1 MLESD
6 GQVHAS
12 SFRSVAASRP
22 LESIASRGR
31 AQCCTRLRIWG
42 SGVSN
47 LFGRA
52 NKSLMDMP
60 EKHLGTPISTS
71 RVV

>member
-12 SFRSVAASRP
+12 SFRSVAASHR

-42 SGVSN
+42 SGV
-47 LFGRA
+47 R
-52 NKSLMDMP
+52 
-60 EKHLGTPISTS
+60 ISSGAPWDQWLSSSWTTL
-71 RVV
+71 